1 MTCSPHE
8 PDRVLHARWRHA
20 GQAVPDVA
28 PQGIRASILRLTPM
42 SPPLKE
48 QIIASTRNRE
58 FDYAL
63 ALTLSRLTDLFGV
76 LPGFA
81 YSDDH
86 DAENAYATEVRR
98 LLRVDGTVLY
108 GKRYFLSGMSQA
120 ESPDVVFTA
129 TCAHEFGHIVQ
140 FKHR

>member
-1 MTCSPHE
+1 
-8 PDRVLHARWRHA
+8 
-20 GQAVPDVA
+20 
-28 PQGIRASILRLTPM
+28 
-42 SPPLKE
+42 
-48 QIIASTRNRE
+48 
-58 FDYAL
+58 
-63 ALTLSRLTDLFGV
+63 V

-140 FKHR
+140 FKHRIFDRLNDRQRTVKRSERHADFLSGYFAGSRKLQMKPFRLQRAVNRSRYFAVLK